1 MAISNINL
9 KNLPRSMQI
18 LIFAVLVCGLAAL
31 FYFYYLQD
39 LVKKRKSLEAEIA
52 KLESSVQQATA
63 VENQY
68 NEFKQK
74 LAQLEERLA
83 QLQSILPAQKETPT
97 ILRSIQHMA
106 ASSSLKILKFVPQP
120 VVNRDFYSDWPITIE
135 VEGNYNGL
143 GMFFDK
149 VGKATR
155 IINVG
160 AISVRGVEGSME
172 SARTLSASCTATTF
186 VFREEPI
193 PDPETN
199 TPDKKA
205 KTR

>member
-1 MAISNINL
+1 MAISNLNF
-9 KNLPRSMQI
+9 KNLPRSTQI

-31 FYFYYLQD
+31 FYFYFLQD
-39 LVKKRKSLEAEIA
+39 MIKKRKSLETEIA
-52 KLESSVQQATA
+52 KLEASVQQAAA

-83 QLQSILPAQKETPT
+83 RLQSILPAQKETPT
-97 ILRSIQHMA
+97 VLRSVQQM
-106 ASSSLKILKFVPQP
+106 ASSSNLKILKFIPQP
-120 VVNRDFYSDWPITIE
+120 IANRDFYSDWPITIE

-149 VGKATR
+149 IGKATR

-160 AISVRGVEGSME
+160 AISVRGIDASME
-172 SARTLSASCTATTF
+172 PARTLSASCTATTF
-186 VFREEPI
+186 VFREEAV
-193 PDPETN
+193 PDPAPPV
-199 TPDKKA
+199 PDKKA
-205 KTR
+205 KMR